1 MFDREDWL
9 ITPPLSNLLT
19 HLSRMSEPHW
29 RKRRREAMKRKQTPN
44 FYAKQAVKPPSS
56 WEFTSFWGHKGL
68 QRRFG
73 KVNGEKP
80 KGLDG

>member
-1 MFDREDWL
+1 MERE
-9 ITPPLSNLLT
+9 
-19 HLSRMSEPHW
+19 
-29 RKRRREAMKRKQTPN
+29 QTPN

-73 KVNGEKP
+73 KVDGEKP
-80 KGLDG
+80 RGLAGNLGEAA